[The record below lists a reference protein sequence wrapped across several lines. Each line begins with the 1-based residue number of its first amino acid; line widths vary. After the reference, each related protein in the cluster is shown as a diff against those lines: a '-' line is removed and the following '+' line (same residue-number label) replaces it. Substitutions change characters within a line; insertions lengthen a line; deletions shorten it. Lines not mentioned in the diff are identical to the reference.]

1 MVNEFAVSNTLYIVD
16 GQYFRTSQLGN
27 GATLKQQL
35 PGQPPGEIPS
45 VVDSE
50 TWEQMSQSMIEFGK
64 AESQQNDIGLYSDVF
79 ENLIAT
85 SGDQMLRDPSIIEL
99 MGRVP
104 SEFMNGGEFDDTAF
118 NNAYRQ
124 TNYFNSTTERQRLWA
139 SSSDAEKAVA
149 VQNSLG
155 EVANLWRLYT
165 GENVTL
171 PGTIAELQ
179 ADPQFKGWYSQAFSL
194 AQGTTSQNRLLNQWL
209 QPIAEGIEGSPWSRR
224 LMDEEKAGKQQS
236 IDIDDKRA
244 DVRDMS
250 QRYGLELSDEKLEQY
265 STQIVNNDLSDDD
278 LETLLDKQS
287 SALYAYKPAGMDWNT
302 YADPYRRAH
311 SALMETALPDH
322 TDEGLQ
328 DALQAGSSLSDYKLS
343 LRKRPEWLSTEN
355 AQSTLISELSAAGR
369 RMGFG

>member
-1 MVNEFAVSNTLYIVD
+1 MHCLPAF
-16 GQYFRTSQLGN
+16 GN
-27 GATLKQQL
+27 
-35 PGQPPGEIPS
+35 
-45 VVDSE
+45 
-50 TWEQMSQSMIEFGK
+50 
-64 AESQQNDIGLYSDVF
+64 
-79 ENLIAT
+79 
-85 SGDQMLRDPSIIEL
+85 
-99 MGRVP
+99 
-104 SEFMNGGEFDDTAF
+104 AF
-118 NNAYRQ
+118 RQ
-124 TNYFNSTTERQRLWA
+124 TDYFNSTTERQRLWA

-287 SALYAYKPAGMDWNT
+287 SALYAYKPAGMDWIT

-355 AQSTLISELSAAGR
+355 AQGTLISELSAAGR